1 MRKRISTPTWIVAIA
16 FLLSSPATLAQKC
29 NSDGIL
35 TFIGATFDLT
45 RSVWLS
51 TTTAGS
57 FGLQV
62 VNTKDIVDEWSL
74 SAPGQHI
81 SVSPNLV
88 LSNGG
93 THELLDLSGNN
104 PCSIDIDNQKSDP
117 IILPQ
122 FPTIRPVPPIG
133 VIPPGEIIDI
143 MPELPVIRP
152 PVDVITPEVP
162 TVRPPGVGI
171 TPEIPTLRP
180 PGTGIT
186 PEIRPPGTGITPEVR
201 PPGTGITP
209 EVRPPGTGITP
220 EVRPPGTGITP
231 EVRPPG
237 TGITP
242 EIPAQRPP
250 ETITPERPVTETQ
263 EENRETFADKDLYQ
277 RAQDGAVLRW
287 VVCIHPETGHRMTAE
302 YSGSDVTC
310 PEDYDGHWYEAQEF
324 DKSGLPLSARH
335 MGVLLPRFS
344 PQQVKWHLWSEVDQ
358 TEVRDRRGN
367 RNFDSSESR
376 LILGAHRPVG
386 ARGVAGLSVAASRFD
401 SEGLWG
407 FLRTDA
413 DRISIGPYMG
423 YQFGPGLSLTSS
435 LNYSRTDTDIYL
447 ANFRGSNDVNEWL
460 FNIGLEGFQRWGNW
474 GFLPRMHLNYSWF
487 ETSNSKLSGELL
499 GRPLALNFR
508 DTDGNISYLE
518 SSVTI
523 MRGFRLHDHGML
535 TPYLELGVTMAID
548 LQNEVQVARGITSGG
563 YQSLESLSGLA
574 RVGARWVMSERNYL
588 DLEVSQESI
597 DAGGLEIWQAR
608 LYFLH
613 AF

>member
-1 MRKRISTPTWIVAIA
+1 MRKRIFTVKLIAAVAL
-16 FLLSSPATLAQKC
+16 LLSSPATLAQKC
-29 NSDGIL
+29 NSDGTL

-51 TTTAGS
+51 DTTAGS
-57 FGLQV
+57 FGLEV

-74 SAPGQHI
+74 AAPGAHI

-93 THELLDLSGNN
+93 THALLDLSGNN
-104 PCSIDIDNQKSDP
+104 PCTIDIDNQKSDP

-122 FPTIRPVPPIG
+122 LPTTRPVPPIG
-133 VIPPGEIIDI
+133 IIPPGNITDI
-143 MPELPVIRP
+143 MPELPVVRP

-162 TVRPPGVGI
+162 IVRPPGVGI

-186 PEIRPPGTGITPEVR
+186 PEVR

-209 EVRPPGTGITP
+209 EMRPPGTGITP

-242 EIPAQRPP
+242 EIRPPGTGITPELPVQRPP
-250 ETITPERPVTETQ
+250 ETITPERPVTETRD
-263 EENRETFADKDLYQ
+263 EIRDANLYQ
-277 RAQDGAVLRW
+277 RGQDGAVFRW
-287 VVCIHPETGHRMTAE
+287 VVCIDPETGHRMTAN
-302 YSGSDVTC
+302 YSGADVTC
-310 PEDYDGHWYEAQEF
+310 PENYDGHWFEAEEF
-324 DKSGLPLSARH
+324 DKSGLPLSARYL
-335 MGVLLPRFS
+335 GALLTGYS
-344 PQQVKWHLWSEVDQ
+344 QQQAKWRVWSEADQ
-358 TEVRDRRGN
+358 TELRDRRGN

-376 LILGAHRPVG
+376 LTLGLHRPVG
-386 ARGVAGLSVAASRFD
+386 ARGIAGISVAASHFD
-401 SEGLWG
+401 SKGLRG

-413 DRISIGPYMG
+413 DRISIGPYAG
-423 YQFGPGLSLTSS
+423 YQFDSGLSLTSS
-435 LNYSRTDTDIYL
+435 LNYSRTDTDISL

-474 GFLPRMHLNYSWF
+474 GFLPRMHFNYSWF
-487 ETSNSKLSGELL
+487 ETTNSNLSGELL
-499 GRPLALNFR
+499 GRPLTLNFR
-508 DTDGNISYLE
+508 NTDGHISYVE
-518 SSVTI
+518 SSITI
-523 MRGFRLHDHGML
+523 MRGFSMGDHGML
-535 TPYLELGVTMAID
+535 TPYLELGATIAFD
-548 LQNEVQVARGITSGG
+548 LQDDLQVARGVTSGG
-563 YQSLESLSGLA
+563 YQSLEPLSGLA
-574 RVGARWVMSERNYL
+574 RTGTRWVVSERNYL
-588 DLEVSQESI
+588 DLEVSQTSI
-597 DAGGLEIWQAR
+597 DAKGLEIWQAR